1 MTAIV
6 GHRIRSLTRIA
17 ARTVL
22 PALLLIA
29 LAVVL
34 GAVRTTLL
42 GAFGL
47 VVLLKVVMTA
57 VQLAA
62 EYAPSPAYRLEVNRW

>member
-1 MTAIV
+1 MSAIV
-6 GHRIRSLTRIA
+6 RHRMRSLARFA
-17 ARTVL
+17 AQTVL
-22 PALLLIA
+22 PALLLMV

-47 VVLLKVVMTA
+47 VVALKVVMTA
-57 VQLAA
+57 LQLAA
-62 EYAPSPAYRLEVNRW
+62 EYAPTPTYRLEVSR